1 MVVVEVGTDRR
12 PLSYLGAFESPV
24 RPRGDS
30 SMTSV
35 AVGRLLEH
43 ISRCDSFQG
52 EAGGRRFYLS
62 LEPDLDFPSATK
74 AKNITELLDKVED
87 ALRAPANNPEKT
99 LVEA

>member
-1 MVVVEVGTDRR
+1 
-12 PLSYLGAFESPV
+12 
-24 RPRGDS
+24 
-30 SMTSV
+30 MTSV

-52 EAGGRRFYLS
+52 ETGGRRFYLS
-62 LEPDLDFPSATK
+62 LEPEVDFPSATR